1 MAFDDDHGEPHRGF
15 IISIDSHPDEPTVDV
30 ECADAVWKHVPVDRM
45 RPDPQ
50 PPTFRPEPKKGDGPT
65 ARLYGW
71 LASRAAAWMTT
82 VIADGSIQE
91 ALDAN
96 EPDPEYRADWI
107 HARATGGRTSASRH
121 GCLWRTGSGPA
132 GRSTI
137 RRPAPCMRMV
147 HLTHYKTLPTCGCGA

>member
-1 MAFDDDHGEPHRGF
+1 MPCLRRMSNEFQCALWRHVAFDDDHGEPHRGF

-107 HARATGGRTSASRH
+107 LARHAFAQACETGDIRVIRDALAGVREHATRDH
-121 GCLWRTGSGPA
+121 VLE
-132 GRSTI
+132 
-137 RRPAPCMRMV
+137 
-147 HLTHYKTLPTCGCGA
+147 